1 MIPSLL
7 SDYAFK
13 INKKDIEFKEERREI
28 YFDIVCNVLSDL
40 LTGILHCIAEKNRNK
55 YKGKNN
61 SINTNKERLSTD
73 KKDLQIKFIFNEEQT
88 QKAYLFKMI
97 FIISLIDFT
106 CQLLF
111 FGNCIIRKY
120 DYFNDSKKDNVLRN
134 PEHLYSFLVIDIVS
148 LYIFSLLI
156 IISYFKNI

>member
-1 MIPSLL
+1 MKIKKFYCILIPELTKKYWLFIFYLIGSLFRKMIPSLL

-55 YKGKNN
+55 YKRKNN

-73 KKDLQIKFIFNEEQT
+73 KKDLQIKFIFN
-88 QKAYLFKMI
+88 KKK
-97 FIISLIDFT
+97 FITLSIL
-106 CQLLF
+106 
-111 FGNCIIRKY
+111 K
-120 DYFNDSKKDNVLRN
+120 
-134 PEHLYSFLVIDIVS
+134 
-148 LYIFSLLI
+148 
-156 IISYFKNI
+156 